1 MSRAPVD
8 WDLQVYAH
16 ALHGFTNPE
25 LADSPP
31 PGHIYDAQADERS
44 WRAMIALLGEVFHR

>member
-31 PGHIYDAQADERS
+31 PGHTYDAQADERS